1 MTAPKAIYDTFTI
14 ERSYRASPQKIFEA
28 FRDPV
33 KKRRWFAEGEGWIV
47 LQYDLDFRV
56 GGSET
61 SRFKFGEAGE
71 EVRNDSVYF
80 DIVPDARMVVG
91 YSMSMG
97 GAPFSVSLGT
107 LELSG
112 SGDRTTLLYT
122 ETTTY
127 LNGENGGKDRKVGT
141 EQLFGSL
148 ARELGE

>member
-1 MTAPKAIYDTFTI
+1 MTTHKAIHDTFTI
-14 ERSYRASPQKIFEA
+14 ERSYRATPQKVFAA
-28 FRDPV
+28 FQDPV

-61 SRFKFGEAGE
+61 SRFKFGEAGV
-71 EVRNDSVYF
+71 EVRNDCVFF
-80 DIVPDARMVVG
+80 DIVPDARMVVS

-107 LELSG
+107 FELSR
-112 SGDRTTLLYT
+112 SGDRTNVVYT
-122 ETTTY
+122 EATAY
-127 LNGENGGKDRKVGT
+127 LNGENGGKDRKAGT
-141 EQLFGSL
+141 EQLFGAL